1 MAAGKYFSQW
11 ITAAY
16 RASVSVG
23 LELRNL
29 FIDDNKRTE
38 VIALFLFSIFF
49 FSPIPLFLMTGRW
62 YYWGNK
68 SKLSKSECVCT

>member
-1 MAAGKYFSQW
+1 MAPGKYFSQW
-11 ITAAY
+11 ITAAH

-38 VIALFLFSIFF
+38 VIALFIYLFIFP
-49 FSPIPLFLMTGRW
+49 SHPAISHDRLLVLLG
-62 YYWGNK
+62 
-68 SKLSKSECVCT
+68 